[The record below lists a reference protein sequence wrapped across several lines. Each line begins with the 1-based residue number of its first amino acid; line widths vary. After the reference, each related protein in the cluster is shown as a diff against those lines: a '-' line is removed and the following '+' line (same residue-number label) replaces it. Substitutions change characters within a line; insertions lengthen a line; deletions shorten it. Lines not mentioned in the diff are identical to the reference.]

1 MIKEYVLH
9 YEIQQCGSLHAHIT
23 LWVVKID
30 IENITNEIVAFIPT
44 TIFDEKK
51 RIIQPTLQNC
61 NEKTTPHM

>member
-30 IENITNEIVAFIPT
+30 IENITNEIVAFLPT
-44 TIFDEKK
+44 TIDEKK
-51 RIIQPTLQNC
+51 RIYTLQNC